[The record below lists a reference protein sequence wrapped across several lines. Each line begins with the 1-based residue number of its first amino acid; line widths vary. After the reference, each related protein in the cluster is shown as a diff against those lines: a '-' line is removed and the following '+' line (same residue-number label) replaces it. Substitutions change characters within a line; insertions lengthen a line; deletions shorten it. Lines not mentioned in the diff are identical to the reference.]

1 MFLELTNMRFQLFED
16 TSSDKAKNI
25 SSSTVAGMSAAV
37 SFVPEL
43 QRDGGVPIL
52 LEYDSDAHFRP
63 FYDESSAEPNKAP
76 STTVNG
82 AVHGSGDDVTVG
94 ELPVFHRDGWDAI
107 GDDPL
112 ILPSTCI
119 KTRPITRPL

>member
-1 MFLELTNMRFQLFED
+1 MRFQSFED

-52 LEYDSDAHFRP
+52 LKVEFDSDAHFRP
-63 FYDESSAEPNKAP
+63 FYDESSVEPNKTP

-82 AVHGSGDDVTVG
+82 AAHGSGDDATVR
-94 ELPVFHRDGWDAI
+94 ELPVFHRDGWDAMGMI
-107 GDDPL
+107 VL
-112 ILPSTCI
+112 TLPSL
-119 KTRPITRPL
+119 R